1 MWIGHSDFGG
11 VFGAGTVWYVWP
23 AGDGSHKS
31 RWPNIWHVH
40 APPQF
45 IHWECVGAGAV
56 SEIFDN
62 KNCHTAPPAH
72 LLTRTPHTSCA
83 KNLDHCLELQGK
95 QRQWNWDDDG
105 TKDTG
110 TFPLLHNLVQNCVL
124 EYSGKCRVCVLYL
137 VTGVGYPGLLKSL
150 GLIYDFRHRMPH
162 SSTNR
167 VAKRSFQGHDGA
179 FFSEV
184 TSRDIQFTLSVKNC
198 FFRLM
203 VESKL

>member
-1 MWIGHSDFGG
+1 MRG
-11 VFGAGTVWYVWP
+11 
-23 AGDGSHKS
+23 
-31 RWPNIWHVH
+31 
-40 APPQF
+40 
-45 IHWECVGAGAV
+45 CGAV

-83 KNLDHCLELQGK
+83 KNLDHCLELLGK

-184 TSRDIQFTLSVKNC
+184 TSRDIQFTLSAINC
-198 FFRLM
+198 FLGGWWNQNFKWRILARIWTKSGFSCLHDLPNASS
-203 VESKL
+203 VPTTTTGRTWSLDWPNSLSAYT